1 MDMDL
6 RKLSKMAK
14 RVVDQRG
21 GTDAVKA
28 DAERLKNIARG
39 QGTLSEKGKRA
50 AEALREPGAGR
61 EADAG
66 RTGDAGRREEHRREE
81 HHRDAPRRER
91 Y

>member
-21 GTDAVKA
+21 GTEAVKA

-50 AEALREPGAGR
+50 AEALRETGAGR
-61 EADAG
+61 EADAR

-91 Y
+91 H

>member
-1 MDMDL
+1 MNF
-6 RKLSKMAK
+6 RSLSKMAK
-14 RVVDQRG
+14 RVVDHRG

>member
-50 AEALREPGAGR
+50 AEALRETGAGR
-61 EADAG
+61 GADAG

-81 HHRDAPRRER
+81 HHRDAPRRDR